1 MMDEPVLERVFPHPI
16 WPMPGVNNGETIQI
30 IIAVTMALLDFHNL
44 FIIQKND
51 KTFFTF
57 Y

>member
-1 MMDEPVLERVFPHPI
+1 MDEPVLELVFPHPI